1 MQKLA
6 AQLEDLVD
14 QQGPALHA
22 IPTDKIEY
30 KPSPTKWSKKEI
42 IGHMIDSAQC
52 NIRRFVVAQYEE
64 TPHIVYNQDQWVI
77 ISNYQQYKT
86 ADLIALWQLL
96 NKHIAVI
103 LKNTSPEVLQRTCQ
117 TQELHTIEWLAHDY
131 VKHLRHHLH
140 QVLDLEPV
148 AYP

>member
-1 MQKLA
+1 MQEIA
-6 AQLEDLVD
+6 AQLENIIN
-14 QQGPALHA
+14 QHTEALRN
-22 IPTDKIEY
+22 IPVGKMEF
-30 KPSPTKWSKKEI
+30 KPSPAKWSKKEI
-42 IGHMIDSAQC
+42 IGHMADSAQN
-52 NIRRFVVAQYEE
+52 NIRRFVVAQYET
-64 TPHIVYNQDQWVI
+64 TPQILYNQDQWVA

-86 ADLIALWQLL
+86 ADLISFWQFL

-103 LKNTSPEVLQRTCQ
+103 LKNTSPQVALRTCQ

-140 QVLDLEPV
+140 QVLDLEEV